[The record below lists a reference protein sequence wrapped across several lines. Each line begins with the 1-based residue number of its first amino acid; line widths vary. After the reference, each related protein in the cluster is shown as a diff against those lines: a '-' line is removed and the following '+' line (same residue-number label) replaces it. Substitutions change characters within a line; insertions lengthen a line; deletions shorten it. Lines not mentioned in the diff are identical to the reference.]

1 MSPDPEQYIALN
13 SRAWKKSSGASVNLT
28 FRPSDIEWYK
38 VDLLLLNSL
47 GIAGDAKT
55 TQPDSMESIE
65 EETVHLP
72 CSHSAISGNEYIYW
86 YRQVPLRSP
95 EYVIHGLQQNTSNR
109 MAFLAIPSDRK
120 SSTLILPRVSLS
132 DAAVY
137 HCILREAHCDRQG
150 CSCAISACWGRGSSG
165 IL

>member
-1 MSPDPEQYIALN
+1 ME
-13 SRAWKKSSGASVNLT
+13 RK
-28 FRPSDIEWYK
+28 
-38 VDLLLLNSL
+38 L
-47 GIAGDAKT
+47 GDVMGILWVHICCIVVDAKT

-65 EETVHLP
+65 EETVP
-72 CSHSAISGNEYIYW
+72 CSHSAISGSEYIHW
-86 YRQVPLRSP
+86 YRQVPLRGP

-137 HCILREAHCDRQG
+137 YCILREGHCDRQG
-150 CSCAISACWGRGSSG
+150 CTCAISDWWWGRGSSG

>member
-1 MSPDPEQYIALN
+1 
-13 SRAWKKSSGASVNLT
+13 
-28 FRPSDIEWYK
+28 
-38 VDLLLLNSL
+38 
-47 GIAGDAKT
+47 
-55 TQPDSMESIE
+55 MESIE

-72 CSHSAISGNEYIYW
+72 CSHSAISGNEYIHW
-86 YRQVPLRSP
+86 YRQVPLRGP

-120 SSTLILPRVSLS
+120 SSSLILPRVSLS

-150 CSCAISACWGRGSSG
+150 CTCAIYAWWGRGAAASSKEDSAMEWAEALQG
-165 IL
+165 KEKTEEPSRDGKGMLSLGKKS

>member
-1 MSPDPEQYIALN
+1 
-13 SRAWKKSSGASVNLT
+13 
-28 FRPSDIEWYK
+28 
-38 VDLLLLNSL
+38 
-47 GIAGDAKT
+47 
-55 TQPDSMESIE
+55 MESIE

-72 CSHSAISGNEYIYW
+72 CNHSAISGTEYIHW
-86 YRQVPLRSP
+86 YRQVPLRGP

-137 HCILREAHCDRQG
+137 HCILRVAHCDRQG
-150 CSCAISACWGRGSSG
+150 CTCAIFAWWGRGAAASSKEDSAQE
-165 IL
+165 